1 MQKLVL
7 PLFSLVFLI
16 MQGGPAPAATPE
28 PLTAALTAARADSGV
43 PFHLRVNCTER
54 DSRRSL
60 EVIRGSVAVWG
71 NHWQVRLAAKDRAA
85 LIDMLLDADFAHFA
99 PRYGEKPKADKQ
111 EAPLKVSCRIH
122 VAVQEAKKTS
132 IQLLDGEP
140 SEQLLGLAR
149 QLLDRIE
156 PLAADGVMAAD
167 LEDGLAKLADGA
179 LAPEVLRLRLLSL
192 HESENG
198 RAGSI

>member
-1 MQKLVL
+1 MLGRQEFDMQKLVL

-85 LIDMLLDADFAHFA
+85 LIDMLLDADFAHC
-99 PRYGEKPKADKQ
+99 PPLRR
-111 EAPLKVSCRIH
+111 EAEGGQAGSTVKS
-122 VAVQEAKKTS
+122 
-132 IQLLDGEP
+132 
-140 SEQLLGLAR
+140 
-149 QLLDRIE
+149 
-156 PLAADGVMAAD
+156 
-167 LEDGLAKLADGA
+167 
-179 LAPEVLRLRLLSL
+179 VLPDSRC
-192 HESENG
+192 
-198 RAGSI
+198 RAGSEENVDTAPGRGTIRATLGPRPAIARSHRAAGG